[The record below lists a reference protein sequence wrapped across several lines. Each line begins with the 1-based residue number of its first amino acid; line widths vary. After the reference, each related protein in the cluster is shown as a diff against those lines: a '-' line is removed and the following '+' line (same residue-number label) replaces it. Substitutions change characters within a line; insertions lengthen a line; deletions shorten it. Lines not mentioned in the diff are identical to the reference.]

1 MEEKAQ
7 VSFDYLIL
15 LTFVLGLVIAVSVLV
30 SAIKG
35 ITNKSNTMV
44 NNTAIDTLGSILNKP
59 VSQF

>member
-1 MEEKAQ
+1 MEERAQ